1 MSGVSLPGGETASVT
16 GGGASASDSIVGTM
30 NNAVNVL
37 SSELVN
43 EVDHEST
50 KGAENNV
57 GTGPINIEVKKSSG
71 VSECLNDL
79 KTNVCLENDRDNDDD
94 VQHVCAVMRVS
105 KQKKIKNGEIQR
117 LIYPYGL
124 KQAGVWIPESVI
136 RLGGYEREEEINIG
150 TN

>member
-1 MSGVSLPGGETASVT
+1 M
-16 GGGASASDSIVGTM
+16 
-30 NNAVNVL
+30 
-37 SSELVN
+37 
-43 EVDHEST
+43 
-50 KGAENNV
+50 
-57 GTGPINIEVKKSSG
+57 
-71 VSECLNDL
+71 
-79 KTNVCLENDRDNDDD
+79 CLEDGRDIDDN

-124 KQAGVWIPESVI
+124 KQAGVWIPDSVV